1 MKSTYG
7 IIFFASILA
16 SVAGHGWIAT
26 IAVADKTYTGNPP
39 MESQPEGKDNL
50 PVTNLTLDE
59 LICGRGATPAALV
72 ASIASGDTISV
83 LWSGYPDDRNGSWIH
98 DVGPLLTY
106 LAACDTSC
114 TAFNATQETRW
125 FKISEQG
132 TQSNGNWMQEQLY
145 NGLPV
150 NVTIPA
156 NLKAGNYLLR
166 HEVIALHMAQSLGGA
181 ELFPGCVQLTVTGNG
196 TIELTGNEFA
206 NFPGT
211 YKPND
216 PGILVDVYTNFQGDK
231 YQFPGPP
238 VMAFV

>member
-1 MKSTYG
+1 MKSTYC

-39 MESQPEGKDNL
+39 MESQPEGKPSIIRQIQDNL

-59 LICGRGATPAALV
+59 LICGRGATARCFGCLHQV
-72 ASIASGDTISV
+72 WRHHI
-83 LWSGYPDDRNGSWIH
+83 R
-98 DVGPLLTY
+98 
-106 LAACDTSC
+106 
-114 TAFNATQETRW
+114 TRW

-166 HEVIALHMAQSLGGA
+166 HEVIALHMAQSLGAA

-196 TIELTGNEFA
+196 TIELTGNDFA
-206 NFPGT
+206 NFPGA
-211 YKPND
+211 YKPKD